1 MLKIRSKLVMLMGD
15 VNVTLA
21 NGSIQLTAIYQFY
34 IDADK
39 EGNVNIEVELID
51 YNDVSF
57 LGMKVENG
65 YKGINKIRT
74 QLSEWGI
81 DFDKAVEEESNKYIT
96 EEFINKLKRQYASTV
111 G

>member
-1 MLKIRSKLVMLMGD
+1 MLKIRSKVVMLMGD
-15 VNVTLA
+15 VSITLA

-39 EGNVNIEVELID
+39 EGNVDVEVELID
-51 YNDVSF
+51 YSDVSF
-57 LGMKVENG
+57 LGMKIESG
-65 YKGINKIRT
+65 YRGINKIRT

-81 DFDKAVEEESNKYIT
+81 DFDKAVEEESDKYIT
-96 EEFINKLKRQYASTV
+96 EEFIAELKKQYASTV